1 MEQATFPKIKERVQ
15 NDTRSINQ
23 EHTTILYTYAPNNNL
38 KIHEVS
44 PNITKETNIQL
55 DFSISLLINDR
66 TNGHKISNYIHMKNT
81 TKQWNLTDDYDPT
94 TEKYTMFS
102 KAKANVWIFEN

>member
-1 MEQATFPKIKERVQ
+1 MEQETFPKIKERVQ

-23 EHTTILYTYAPNNNL
+23 EHTTILYTYALNNSL
-38 KIHEVS
+38 KVHEAK

-66 TNGHKISNYIHMKNT
+66 TNGHKISNY
-81 TKQWNLTDDYDPT
+81 TK
-94 TEKYTMFS
+94 
-102 KAKANVWIFEN
+102 